1 LTLVLYYFWACNP
14 VCTVIYNNPTD
25 RQGYH
30 LLTIIFGRAAQFILL
45 LFVMRVATTYLP
57 PSEMGRLS
65 LITAATAFFALFLVN
80 PIGMFINRRFHAWDE
95 LGRAK
100 HYLKLHWVY
109 LLGVCVI
116 AALTLAALNLI
127 HAFGFQ
133 FNTAWLLVLVSGSLL
148 FNTVNQTAIPSLNL
162 LEFRGRFIALTLA
175 TIGAGL
181 ACSFVLVEM
190 FQPTAEYWLLGLLI
204 GQTVFAVIGVKLFFE
219 KLRPEGPFTKI
230 SRPQLRLL
238 FDFAWPVAISVGFNW
253 LQTQGYRFFVADSL
267 GLVALG
273 LFVAGYGISAGLI
286 AAFESVLT
294 TYFQPRFYKRVSNNN
309 MADQSLAWNKYAG
322 AILPSLMLVTFLL
335 AGLAPELT
343 RFMVGPAY
351 QSASQFVVWG
361 VLAEGARVVAG
372 VYSMSAH
379 AKMKTRLLL
388 LPNLLGAVICIALIW
403 ALAPKLG
410 AHGVGLARALAGI
423 GMVVA
428 MHYMMIVVLE
438 MKLPYRLLL
447 NGTVM
452 GLALLLIAATGRWA
466 MGGTESLSSA
476 GFLIVVTGLMFLPMF
491 FWLLYPFLPRHDKP
505 L

>member
-1 LTLVLYYFWACNP
+1 MIL
-14 VCTVIYNNPTD
+14 
-25 RQGYH
+25 
-30 LLTIIFGRAAQFILL
+30 IIFGRAAQFILL
-45 LFVMRVATTYLP
+45 LLVMRVATTYLP
-57 PSEMGRLS
+57 PAEMGRLS

-80 PIGMFINRRFHAWDE
+80 PVGMFINRRFHAWDA

-100 HYLKLHWVY
+100 YYLKLHWIY
-109 LLGVCVI
+109 LVVISAVAAVSLG
-116 AALTLAALNLI
+116 LLNKI

-133 FNTAWLLVLVSGSLL
+133 FNTAWLLMLVCGSLL

-162 LEFRGRFIALTLA
+162 LELRGRFITLTLA
-175 TIGAGL
+175 TIGVGL
-181 ACSFVLVEM
+181 ASAFLLVRAFE
-190 FQPTAEYWLLGLLI
+190 PTAEYWLLGLLI
-204 GQTVFAVIGVKLFFE
+204 GQAVFAVLGVKLFFD
-219 KLRPEGPFTKI
+219 KLQPENPVQMP
-230 SRPQLRLL
+230 SRAHLELL
-238 FDFAWPVAISVGFNW
+238 FHFAWPVAISVGFNW

-267 GLVALG
+267 GLAALG
-273 LFVAGYGISAGLI
+273 LFVAGYGISAGLM

-294 TYFQPRFYKRVSNNN
+294 TYFQPQFYKRVSNNN

-322 AILPSLMLVTFLL
+322 AILPSLILVTFLL
-335 AGLAPELT
+335 VALAPELT

-466 MGGTESLSSA
+466 MGDTESLISA
-476 GFLIVVTGLMFLPMF
+476 GFLIVVTGLAFLPMF
-491 FWLLYPFLPRHDKP
+491 FWLLYPFLPRYDKP

>member
-1 LTLVLYYFWACNP
+1 M
-14 VCTVIYNNPTD
+14 
-25 RQGYH
+25 
-30 LLTIIFGRAAQFILL
+30 LTIIFGRAAQFILL

>member
-1 LTLVLYYFWACNP
+1 MIL
-14 VCTVIYNNPTD
+14 
-25 RQGYH
+25 
-30 LLTIIFGRAAQFILL
+30 IIFGRAAQFILL
-45 LFVMRVATTYLP
+45 LLVMRIATTYLP
-57 PSEMGRLS
+57 PEEMGRLS
-65 LITAATAFFALFLVN
+65 LITAATAFYALFLVN
-80 PIGMFINRRFHAWDE
+80 PVGMFINRRFHAWDA

-100 HYLKLHWVY
+100 YYLKLHWIY
-109 LLGVCVI
+109 LVVISAVAAVSLG
-116 AALTLAALNLI
+116 LLNKV

-133 FNTAWLLVLVSGSLL
+133 FNTTWLLMLVCGSLL

-162 LEFRGRFIALTLA
+162 LELRGRFITLTLA
-175 TIGAGL
+175 TIGVGL
-181 ACSFVLVEM
+181 ASAFLLVRTFES
-190 FQPTAEYWLLGLLI
+190 TAEYWLLGLLI
-204 GQTVFAVIGVKLFFE
+204 GQAVFAVIGVKLFFD
-219 KLRPEGPFTKI
+219 KLQPENPVQMP
-230 SRPQLRLL
+230 SRAHLELL
-238 FDFAWPVAISVGFNW
+238 FHFAWPVAISVGFNW

-273 LFVAGYGISAGLI
+273 LFVAGYGISAGLM

-294 TYFQPRFYKRVSNNN
+294 TYFQPRFYKRVSTSSL
-309 MADQSLAWNKYAG
+309 AEQSLAWNKYAG

-361 VLAEGARVVAG
+361 VLAEGARVLAG

-403 ALAPKLG
+403 GLAPAMG
-410 AHGVGLARALAGI
+410 AHGVGLARSLAGI

-438 MKLPYRLLL
+438 MRLPYRLLL
-447 NGTVM
+447 KGTAM
-452 GLALLLIAATGRWA
+452 GLVLLLMASAGRWVL
-466 MGGTESLSSA
+466 GGTESLISA
-476 GFLIVVTGLMFLPMF
+476 GILIMATGLAFLPMF
-491 FWLLYPFLPRHDKP
+491 YWLLYPFLPRHDKV